1 MSPIFSIIVPFYNTE
16 AKYYERTFSC
26 LKALSPALAEVLVID
41 DGSNAQSA
49 KELELYLSLNL
60 PDATVFH
67 KVNGGQN
74 SARQFG
80 IDHAVGRYVLFL
92 DSDDLLDIAAV
103 VELAD
108 YLKDND
114 PAVVAFGHD
123 VVTPG
128 GETLR
133 SYEPWASGFNQLNLQ
148 RLSLNSDSLWR
159 QCYCLQRL
167 REVPFE
173 LVQGVRIGEDLSS
186 AMSLNL
192 ALGEGVSFGRV
203 VYHYV
208 MRPSSITQNPPN
220 DVLFDIF
227 DSFDDVV
234 RRCGPNYSGC
244 RDEVE
249 WMAILHCVFWG
260 GMRIAQSDDFNSE
273 MRSRV
278 FEWIN
283 GTFPDWCSNRYL
295 SSEPISNSLRFRLLT
310 HGRWGAYRLLFK
322 TKDLVMAKHT
332 EAEL

>member
-1 MSPIFSIIVPFYNTE
+1 MSPIFSIIIPFYNTE
-16 AKYYERTFSC
+16 PMYYERTFGC
-26 LKALSPALAEVLVID
+26 LKALPDELAEILVID
-41 DGSNAQSA
+41 DGSKAESV
-49 KELELYLSLNL
+49 EVLELYLSANL
-60 PDATVFH
+60 PEATVFH
-67 KVNGGQN
+67 KLNGGQN
-74 SARQFG
+74 SARQYG
-80 IDHAVGRYVLFL
+80 IDRAAGRYVLFL
-92 DSDDLLDIAAV
+92 DSDDYLDVNAV
-103 VELAD
+103 IELAD
-108 YLKDND
+108 YLEVND
-114 PAVVAFGHD
+114 PAVVAFDYD
-123 VVTPG
+123 VVNPR
-128 GETLR
+128 GELLR
-133 SYEPWASGFNQLNLQ
+133 SFEPWTSGFNQLNLQ
-148 RLSLNSDSLWR
+148 GLSLNSDSLWR

-227 DSFDDVV
+227 DSFDEVV

-249 WMAILHCVFWG
+249 WMAILHCVYWG
-260 GMRIAQSDDFNSE
+260 GMRIVQSDDFNSE

-278 FEWIN
+278 FDWIN
-283 GTFPDWCSNRYL
+283 GTFPEWRLNRYL
-295 SSEPISNSLRFRLLT
+295 SSEPISNSLSFRLLT
-310 HGRWGAYRLLFK
+310 HGRWGTYRLLFK
-322 TKDLVMAKHT
+322 AKDLVMAKHT